1 VSTDHDQAGTVP
13 RSASVSRGEP
23 APGGGSGLQSRPV
36 PPVDDGLQGN
46 VGSRR
51 ETEPRQAAVPTRRRR
66 AAEGERKKRTP
77 LGMVIEVVIIVAAA
91 FAIAMLVQAFI
102 VKPFTI
108 HQISMQPTLQERDRI
123 LLNRL
128 SYHFRD
134 PDRGDVV
141 VFHSPMVEGEDL
153 VKRVIGVPNDRVAV
167 KDGDL
172 YINGVLQEESYVL
185 EREILDEDQEVL
197 VPEGHV
203 FVMGDNRNNSG
214 DSRFFG
220 PIEIDSIIGCAFCVY
235 WPIGHW
241 RGL

>member
-1 VSTDHDQAGTVP
+1 MSTDRDQVGAVP
-13 RSASVSRGEP
+13 RSG
-23 APGGGSGLQSRPV
+23 PV
-36 PPVDDGLQGN
+36 PQGGDDLPGSVDPGVGTDPLQTA
-46 VGSRR
+46 
-51 ETEPRQAAVPTRRRR
+51 EPTRRRR
-66 AAEGERKKRTP
+66 AVEAEKKKRTP

-108 HQISMQPTLQERDRI
+108 HQVSMQPTLQEGDRI

-134 PDRGDVV
+134 PERGDVV
-141 VFHSPMVEGEDL
+141 VFHSPMIEGEDL
-153 VKRVIGVPNDRVAV
+153 VKRVIGLPGDVVAV
-167 KDGDL
+167 KEGSL
-172 YINGVLQEESYVL
+172 YVNGVSQEEPYVL

-197 VPEGHV
+197 VPADHV

-220 PIEIDSIIGCAFCVY
+220 PIEIDSIIGCAFCIY